1 MVSFMNCR
9 NSPWKGGWMGT
20 RADQLNGPSYYNS
33 VLTCVEEIKCETQ
46 NFEEGRKGYVGRMGF
61 SYGGQ
66 RVRSV

>member
-1 MVSFMNCR
+1 
-9 NSPWKGGWMGT
+9 MGT